1 MADDAKKKARQKAF
15 YHKQRLD
22 AEAKVKAGGLGAG
35 KDADTLQSI
44 GSKLAK
50 SKDKGAQ
57 DTAKKDLGISAR
69 YRAGVRQGPL
79 DPNPS
84 AAADLAGTA
93 ASFLPAG
100 KYAGKGIK
108 ALERWGEGAARS
120 GMKNSGKA
128 EKAAADVSK
137 AASKTRTPAQQAQK
151 AADEKAGNKI
161 VNGGPKKKSGKLE
174 GPPPTPMPRTDGNKK
189 VTASKET
196 PELADRGVK
205 NNKYREQPAPKAS
218 AAPAPKA
225 SAAPKADKAPA
236 SGGSATDAYKAAKGK
251 EARSAA
257 WKAMSKDEQKAYQ
270 SARGPSTTNGTKPKG
285 KQSIYPKNSLEYKAD
300 PESPGF
306 DGGGSAPKAKTP
318 KPPKGGAPAAKDPND
333 MSDSELE
340 AYKKTAPKD
349 AKGRTIL
356 KSPDS
361 APPVAADAPS
371 TAGKGYVKQKIAAM
385 KAQKAQAAADAAK
398 DAGSATP

>member
-22 AEAKVKAGGLGAG
+22 AEAKVKAGGLSAG

-57 DTAKKDLGISAR
+57 DTAKKDLGLSAR

-137 AASKTRTPAQQAQK
+137 AASKSSGSSTTTAKVGKEAATKTRTASQQAQK

-161 VNGGPKKKSGKLE
+161 VNGGPKGSVATDKKIVQSAKEVRQKLGHNAGSTPENAGKKVV
-174 GPPPTPMPRTDGNKK
+174 GNKPAGASDVTSKRPGESTAAGPKK
-189 VTASKET
+189 VAE
-196 PELADRGVK
+196 VK
-205 NNKYREQPAPKAS
+205 KAPKTE
-218 AAPAPKA
+218 
-225 SAAPKADKAPA
+225 APA
-236 SGGSATDAYKAAKGK
+236 SGGSALMPTSLL
-251 EARSAA
+251 RV
-257 WKAMSKDEQKAYQ
+257 
-270 SARGPSTTNGTKPKG
+270 RKPVVRHG
-285 KQSIYPKNSLEYKAD
+285 RLCRRTSRRPINQLA
-300 PESPGF
+300 
-306 DGGGSAPKAKTP
+306 
-318 KPPKGGAPAAKDPND
+318 APARLAEPN
-333 MSDSELE
+333 LR
-340 AYKKTAPKD
+340 AV
-349 AKGRTIL
+349 
-356 KSPDS
+356 KSPRLRDRLRRQR
-361 APPVAADAPS
+361 PPSLLRAALRLLRTRMTCRTPS
-371 TAGKGYVKQKIAAM
+371 
-385 KAQKAQAAADAAK
+385 
-398 DAGSATP
+398 